1 VSHPLRRGGGIA
13 GTFGAVLATAIL
25 GALWLAPI
33 WTPPTWSAPTPST
46 ATPAAPS
53 EIYRITVD
61 GVIAPATARFILR
74 AVREAEEA
82 AAEAVLVQLDTPG
95 GLLTS
100 MDEITKAI
108 LNSKIPVIVYVSP
121 RGARAASAG
130 VYITYA
136 AHVAAM
142 APATHIGAAT
152 PVSLGGPEGEKPDR
166 AMMDKLTNDAV
177 ANIRAIAERRRRN
190 ADWAERAVRAAA
202 SITETEAVRE
212 RVVDLVADDVDDLLR
227 KVDGRVVETDRGRRP
242 LRTARARVTT
252 IPMDLTER
260 FLAVL
265 SDPNIGFILMNLGI
279 LGLLVEIYNPGAILP
294 GVVGAIALVLGLASF
309 AIVKVNV
316 AGLLLIGLAVL
327 MFIADIKVPGHGVLT
342 VGGVLSFVFGAI
354 LLTQRQIP
362 VLQIS
367 LRLILGVAAV
377 IAAFFVLAVGAT
389 VRAQRLP
396 PRGAGQDVVGAIG
409 VARSDLAPDGQ
420 VHVLGELWT
429 ATAEGGPIATGQR
442 VRVVGIDGLRLRVIA
457 SGPPA
462 AS

>member
-1 VSHPLRRGGGIA
+1 VNATSSARARFAVVAAAVLVIGYALLLGDPIA
-13 GTFGAVLATAIL
+13 G
-25 GALWLAPI
+25 AP
-33 WTPPTWSAPTPST
+33 SA
-46 ATPAAPS
+46 AAP
-53 EIYRITVD
+53 EIHLVTVD
-61 GVIAPATARFILR
+61 GVIAPATARFVLR
-74 AVREAEEA
+74 TVREAEEA
-82 AAEAVLVQLDTPG
+82 AAEAIVIQLDTPG

-108 LNSKIPVIVYVSP
+108 LNARVPVVVYVSP

-152 PVSLGGPEGEKPDR
+152 PVSLGGGEGQKPDR
-166 AMMDKLTNDAV
+166 TMMDKITNDAV
-177 ANIRAIAERRRRN
+177 ANIRAIAERRGRN
-190 ADWAERAVRAAA
+190 AEWAERAVRSAV

-212 RVVDLVADDVDDLLR
+212 RVVDLVAEDVNDLLR
-227 KVDGRVVETDRGRRP
+227 KIDGRVVETGRGRVAIRS
-242 LRTARARVTT
+242 ARARTT
-252 IPMDLTER
+252 TVPMDVTER
-260 FLAVL
+260 FLSVL

-279 LGLLVEIYNPGAILP
+279 LGLLVEIYNPGAVLP
-294 GVVGAIALVLGLASF
+294 GVIGAIALVLGLTSF

-316 AGLLLIGLAVL
+316 AGLLLIGLSVL

-342 VGGVLSFVFGAI
+342 VGGVIAFVFGAI

-367 LRLILGVAAV
+367 LRLILGVAAA
-377 IAAFFVLAVGAT
+377 IAAFFIFVVGAT

-396 PRGAGQDVVGAIG
+396 PQGGGQDLVGAIG

-420 VHVLGELWT
+420 VHVRGEMWT
-429 ATAEGGPIATGQR
+429 ATAEGGSVASGER
-442 VRVVGIDGLRLRVIA
+442 VRVMSIDGLRIRVKA
-457 SGPPA
+457 EPPPA
-462 AS
+462 A